1 MLRTDTS
8 QIKRAL
14 LCKFTTQMAHIQK
27 KSQQGQGQSAL
38 WPCPPHMFATLCGGG
53 GLHISPDNVTLSDIL
68 G

>member
-8 QIKRAL
+8 QIKQAL

-27 KSQQGQGQSAL
+27 KKVSKVKAKV
-38 WPCPPHMFATLCGGG
+38 FTTLCGGG
-53 GLHISPDNVTLSDIL
+53 GLHISPDYVTLSDIL